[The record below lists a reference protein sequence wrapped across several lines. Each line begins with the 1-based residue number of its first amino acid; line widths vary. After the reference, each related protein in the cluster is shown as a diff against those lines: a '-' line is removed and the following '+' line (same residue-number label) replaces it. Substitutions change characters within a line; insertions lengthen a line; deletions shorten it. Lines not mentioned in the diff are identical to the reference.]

1 MRTTTKG
8 WKGDVPFKRAW
19 FTPFVPNVKPGVERD
34 HHPPWTDPLRHVEEA
49 SDTSSRCVVEFD
61 AMDAPISAKGVWVMD
76 GGVGHQI
83 RNERE
88 TNPKEDEHETL
99 VRVHLDFLRAG
110 ADVITTHSFVNTPA
124 LPPSKQQRNHGERSR
139 STDGVEHT
147 MRRAGQAAQQAAKR
161 ARRQGRT
168 QPVLVAG
175 SLPPTYSCYVPP
187 TDPRDWKDMEMYY
200 QVAVKAL
207 LPYADLFLCETM
219 PTSLQAIAAAEQACV
234 TAKPAYV
241 SFTLEDRKETDTPTL
256 RGGET
261 LHDAVATTLHRV
273 PALKGILAN
282 CCAPESITGAMPVL
296 AQMVGS
302 RGLSFGGYG
311 NGFWDTTSSWM
322 KKGGHGPIPQE
333 GIAGG
338 NALEPLE
345 MHRHRSDFD
354 EAGIMMPQAYCKHVQ
369 KWVAEFG
376 ATMVGGC
383 CGTGPLHIRAV
394 RDCVDKHRRSTPGA

>member
-1 MRTTTKG
+1 MSGALLSIHSRNRRGKG
-8 WKGDVPFKRAW
+8 IH
-19 FTPFVPNVKPGVERD
+19 TQ
-34 HHPPWTDPLRHVEEA
+34 RHVDEG
-49 SDTSSRCVVEFD
+49 SDTSSRSIVVVD
-61 AMDAPISAKGVWVMD
+61 AMDASNPAKRVWVMD
-76 GGVGHQI
+76 GGVGHQL

-88 TNPKEDEHETL
+88 TNPTEDEQETL

-124 LPPSKQQRNHGERSR
+124 LPPSIQQREQEDQCTSSERI
-139 STDGVEHT
+139 EPI
-147 MRRAGQAAQQAAKR
+147 MRRAGQAAEQAAKR
-161 ARRQGRT
+161 AQRLGRT

-187 TDPRDWKDMEMYY
+187 TDPRDCKDMETYY

-207 LPYADLFLCETM
+207 LPFADLFLCETM
-219 PTSLQAIAAAEQACV
+219 PTSLQAIAAAEQACA
-234 TAKPAYV
+234 TTKPTYV

-273 PALKGILAN
+273 PALKGVLVN

-296 AQMVGS
+296 AQMVGA

-322 KKGGHGPIPQE
+322 KKEGHGPIVQE

-338 NALEPLE
+338 NAHEPLE
-345 MHRHRSDFD
+345 MQRHSSDFD
-354 EAGIMMPQAYCKHVQ
+354 EGGIMMPQAYCKHVQ

-383 CGTGPLHIRAV
+383 CGTGPMHIRAV
-394 RDCVDKHRRSTPGA
+394 RDCVDEHRKSTPCV